1 MVEYLMIKTTK
12 QPAHPAQHQLTLLLT
27 ILFGMAIIL
36 AMHTTQADTLR
47 DPTQPP
53 AALYSNAD
61 SGGPEVATAP
71 VLQSVMIGPQYRA
84 AIINGQKVLLGQKYE
99 QATLIRLNEH
109 EAVLR
114 NPDMT
119 TQTLVIDYAMV
130 KKIVSPAAVPLLVK
144 VQPTKS
150 QIKNQVKRSSKTE

>member
-1 MVEYLMIKTTK
+1 MMNTTTS
-12 QPAHPAQHQLTLLLT
+12 PARSANHALQQLKFLLSV
-27 ILFGMAIIL
+27 LFAMAIIL

-53 AALYSNAD
+53 AALYNNAD
-61 SGGPEVATAP
+61 SGGADVAAP

-119 TQTLVIDYAMV
+119 TQTLVIDYAIE
-130 KKIVSPAAVPLLVK
+130 KKIVSPATVPLIVK
-144 VQPTKS
+144 ARPPKS
-150 QIKNQVKRSSKTE
+150 QIKSQAERASKTE